1 VGYGSVWKVLDEMI
15 ADFRKRGANVPPETV
30 SNMKTAKTII
40 KIVQNNAECGENLQK
55 IEKYLGTVQIYLVSE
70 GEKKYGQKYADE
82 WLARIDEAS
91 RKVSDTEEEKKR
103 FVPGLPRQQSW
114 IRIAPSAEWPLQK
127 LGTLAREH
135 DLSYMEQAES
145 IMLICGPKENIK
157 DFVKKIATEHKLK
170 KGNRH

>member
-1 VGYGSVWKVLDEMI
+1 MGYTSVWKVLDEMI
-15 ADFRKRGANVPPETV
+15 ADFRRRGTDVPSETV

-55 IEKYLGTVQIYLVSE
+55 IEQYLGSVQIYLVSE
-70 GEKKYGQKYADE
+70 GEKKFGQKYAEE

-91 RKVSDTEEEKKR
+91 RKLSDEEQEKKR

-114 IRIAPSAEWPLQK
+114 IRIAPSSELPLQK
-127 LGTLAREH
+127 LKTLARKQG
-135 DLSYMEQAES
+135 LTCTEQAEG
-145 IMLICGPKENIK
+145 ILLIYGARENVK

-170 KGNRH
+170 TGKRH